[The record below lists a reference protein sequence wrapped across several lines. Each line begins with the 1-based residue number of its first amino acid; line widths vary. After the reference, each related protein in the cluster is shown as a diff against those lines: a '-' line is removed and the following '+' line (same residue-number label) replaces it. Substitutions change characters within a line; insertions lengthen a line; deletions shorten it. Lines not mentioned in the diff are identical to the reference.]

1 MRVYAAYNM
10 QIHDNISKASIVTI
24 HQEKKIAAPTE
35 TASISAKVWSLQRV
49 LALFI
54 VTYFPFNDVMSKF
67 KIRYFTAL
75 FLRIL

>member
-35 TASISAKVWSLQRV
+35 TASISAKV
-49 LALFI
+49 
-54 VTYFPFNDVMSKF
+54 
-67 KIRYFTAL
+67 
-75 FLRIL
+75 